1 MGYQGCLGTRM
12 CLPDGSGFG
21 TCACVAGSS
30 GGSVGGVGG
39 VGNAGGDAGTAGITI
54 DAASGTGGFAG
65 GVCGQQ
71 SLLAE
76 NRLRPVHVIWALDD
90 SASMAGEMLVVQDNL
105 NAFADAIRTSGIE
118 VRIVLIGHG
127 ACVPAPL
134 GSGVCPNDSRPP
146 EYLHVDVGVGGGDGL
161 RNIIQVY
168 PQYENWLESSW
179 QPYLGVIS
187 DSNSSTMSAPEFAAA
202 VASLGAELD
211 GWKFA
216 GVVCTRTCS
225 ACSTAATVYPELATQ
240 TAGIAGDLCV
250 LTDALSSLA
259 SSIVAEAKLACFWD
273 LPSPPTGTQLN
284 PAFINVQYVLDG
296 QPAVTV
302 PMVVGA
308 SACGS
313 ESGWYYDNPTS
324 PTRFYFCPASCAAVE
339 SALDASVEV
348 LFGCV
353 NYVRP

>member
-1 MGYQGCLGTRM
+1 V

-21 TCACVAGSS
+21 SCTCSAGSS

-39 VGNAGGDAGTAGITI
+39 AGNSGGAAGTTATGGFAGSITI
-54 DAASGTGGFAG
+54 DASTGSGGFAG
-65 GVCGQQ
+65 GVCGAL

-76 NRLRPVHVIWALDD
+76 NRLRPVHVVWALDD
-90 SASMAGEMLVVQDNL
+90 SASMADEILAVQDNL

-146 EYLHVDVGVGGGDGL
+146 EYLRVDVGVGGGDGL

-168 PQYENWLESSW
+168 PQYQNWLESSW

-187 DSNSSTMSAPEFAAA
+187 DSNSSTMSASEFAAA
-202 VASLGAELD
+202 IASLGAELD

-240 TAGIAGDLCV
+240 TAGTAGDLCG
-250 LTDALSSLA
+250 LRNALSSLA
-259 SSIVAEAKLACFWD
+259 SSIVAGAKLACFWD
-273 LPSPPTGTQLN
+273 LPPPPTGTQLD
-284 PAFINVQYVLDG
+284 PALINVQYVLDG
-296 QPAVTV
+296 QPPEQV
-302 PMVVGA
+302 PMVGGA

-324 PTRFYFCPASCAAVE
+324 PTRFYFCPASCRAVE

-348 LFGCV
+348 LFGCY